1 MSTKFFTSSFLGCAI
16 SHNITEAFKE
26 VLSPL
31 NMKSILQISM
41 DGSNVNHK
49 IFKVLKAEFESEH
62 GPEIL
67 NIGTCSFHISN
78 FKAAM

>member
-1 MSTKFFTSSFLGCAI
+1 MVSTKFFTSFLGRAI

-26 VLSPL
+26 VLTPL

-49 IFKVLKAEFESEH
+49 FFKVLKAELESEH

-67 NIGTCSFHISN
+67 NVGTCGFHISN